1 MEVFG
6 SIYPVTMLNWL
17 IDFLHRM
24 DSNIRETSARAVAA
38 DFLMRLR
45 KKGGDENRLKVAR
58 QLYDYING
66 ELRDNSEQFMAEFFA
81 TFDAKVDQ
89 SAIHTLMTSLDNDER
104 KAGIILIA
112 CLVENAGDETKRVP
126 RFAKYLLKALVQGD
140 EAGMKLVARAI
151 AYLIQTSKTFA
162 AELVE
167 KSINQVC
174 EWLEESERHESR
186 RLAAVFLARQL
197 ALYTST
203 SFFLRASNFFSNIF
217 KVVRD
222 PKITVRI
229 AATKALHAALTVT
242 SQRETRQKSEWYWR
256 CYDEAMNSLKF
267 DGLNRDE
274 RQHPMLLILN
284 ELLRIGN
291 APAER
296 QRILALGRQPQQ
308 NVRTVIG
315 SNAIDWLTERT
326 YSVTVDSR
334 TANQLVAE
342 KFNDIYRACNLAC
355 TSRYVCCQTTLLEI
369 FPRLSSFGKTQTDAS
384 NETNVFNVDI
394 DLMFNHALNLTT
406 KHSPAF
412 FTLGLL
418 VLDRPTELLPKL
430 PRLFTVIQ
438 MQLQTATYKHKPV
451 DEYVFLCLTLII
463 RALKEKVESEI
474 KTLLPILLSTGLS
487 KGLTDVAY
495 EIMQSIPGLKTEAQD
510 GLLKELCQLLM
521 NRKLPSKLDPPTEP
535 PMPNGLVN
543 VANVALTNLALAT
556 LGRFEFQRHALQMFI
571 NYIAHGYLSSDC
583 AEIRLAAVDCC
594 AKMLTPFVR
603 VFESFECANKKQR
616 FDVLNLIQSVLRQL
630 VMVAVVDLSVE
641 VRLRVLQCF
650 KDGDP
655 LLLSH
660 LAQADMLDSIFMTLH
675 DEKLEMQEHA
685 VALLGKLGSLN
696 PAYVLPSLR
705 NVLLETLTQLTN
717 SGVPRLEE
725 HSARLIAQVAKQ
737 SPKFAKPYMSPILAA
752 LVPKLTSE
760 ISHVDVTVQVLNAIS
775 ELAVAGGADLVFSVE
790 TLFPS
795 LVQFLQDSSSLSRR
809 EAALRTMGQLCQNTA
824 YVVDPYKEHPELLD
838 VLLRLLRTE
847 MSASM
852 RRMTMRVL
860 GIIGA
865 LDPYTHK
872 VFTGK
877 VSSQKSNSLAL
888 SLPATSPSSDIQ
900 NDTIQWFHYEKCT
913 LGELYPAFSIASLM
927 QMLRDDALSHL
938 HRDITQ
944 ALLTIFG
951 SLGPS
956 CTLYV
961 NKVIPRLIE
970 ITQTAARQDL
980 KQFYLQQ
987 LANFIAIIGSSM
999 KPFMSKLFS
1008 LVRESWS
1015 EDVSMRLT
1023 VVNVMQQIGTAF
1035 GASFAPYIPE
1045 LCPYLLN
1052 IVHSDR
1058 TKDRAI
1064 TCAVFTCVQSIS
1076 MCLAPHIHLVLP
1088 PILFVLDDQTVK
1100 VEVRR
1105 IALDT
1110 VYQMAG
1116 TICIRDHAPRIM
1128 QVWLRVI
1135 SVHALQPKLLLL
1147 LVVIV
1152 RQMWRQ
1158 FLVFRKSVDCALA
1171 RHGLHCDEYLK
1182 LTVQLDEGSAAS
1194 LSYSPAV
1201 KTSSGQVKQFITSV
1215 RHEKGQRINFDV
1227 LKKTWVTTQLVSKED
1242 WDQWLV
1248 LLRIQFIRQSPSA
1261 ALRACAPLADVHISL
1276 AKDLFNAAFMSV
1288 WTDLDE
1294 MQQRDL
1300 ETNLKYALDFSNH
1313 TDITQTILNLAEFM
1327 DHSEKGPLPV
1337 GSERL
1342 CKCAEQTR
1350 AYAKALRYTELNIRE
1365 KFNRNPD
1372 PEHCRSL
1379 ITYANKLNLQEE
1391 AAGIVA
1397 FARQHNMEI
1406 GRQGRWYEK
1415 LNEWEKA
1422 LEIYNNETFITDEL
1436 YEHQMRCLE
1445 ALGQWDELNDLGKKA
1460 FTEVSA
1466 TTNAIRRQNMAITAA
1481 RGSWAVEDWET
1492 MDYYVKQI
1500 NENNQDGSF
1509 LRAVL
1514 AIRNEQYHDAMAYI
1528 EKVRDMCDTELT
1540 VMASESYERAYGAMI
1555 LVQQLT
1561 ELEEAIE
1568 YKIWPERRI
1577 RIAVVWSR
1585 RLQGCRP
1592 NIEQWQRLLL
1602 VKSLVLS
1609 RSEMRP
1615 LWIKFSSLCRQYGRL
1630 SMSRRVLADLLG
1642 LKRNEELHKVLNL
1655 PMDKP
1660 SLVLAV
1666 CKQYWAENLTELACN
1681 TLEALI
1687 NQFENDKRE
1696 IKKNSEMCRLVA
1708 KCCLKLGDWYDTLPQ
1723 SVKDAKTINMN
1734 SVSSVSILQQSPA
1747 NPSIMTSVPSLL
1759 LSENHAQIPHTSVFP
1774 PNSHVMSPLSS
1785 PSQPSLTQ
1793 TMKFY
1798 ANATAYD
1805 PTWYKAWHKLAS
1817 AYFNAAM
1824 YQTQNSF
1831 SPVPPP
1837 PPFIG
1842 AMPSAPSYGPFGSI
1856 IDRETSSEILI
1867 PQPHPPP
1874 PHSAAVI
1881 VNPPSPAPN
1890 QTMIFLAKQAVSSFI
1905 KAVTLAEGSR
1915 LEDTLRFLT
1924 LWFKHGDQIEV
1935 FETIKESL
1943 KLLPVEMWLEV
1954 IPQLMARLDSK
1965 QNVAQLIKQVVIDL
1979 SKVHPQS
1986 LVYALTVAAKSANLR
2001 RSAVATEILTIMSDS
2016 QPTLVEQAKLVSDE
2030 LIRCAILWHEQ
2041 WHEALDDASRLYF
2054 QDKNVKAMFELLD
2067 PLHEMIERGAT
2078 TLKEQSFKQTY
2089 ENELKE
2095 AWNACRCYLRSQNAK
2110 ELNQA
2115 WDLYYIVFRKISS
2128 QLRQLTSLDLNYVSP
2143 RLVKARDL
2151 ELAVPGTYDPNAP
2164 LVTISSIN
2172 NTLQV
2177 INSKQRPRKVVMKG
2191 SDGKDYIFLLKGHE
2205 DPRQD
2210 ERVMQLFGL
2219 VNTLLLHQGD
2229 TSRRNL
2235 TIQRYSIIA
2244 LDQNSGLIG
2253 WVPNC
2258 DTLHSLIRD
2267 YREKKGI
2274 LLSMEHKIMQNFA
2287 NDLDQMTLLQKVQV
2301 FEHALEMTSGN
2312 DLQQILWLKSPNSEI
2327 WFDRRTNY
2335 TRSMACMSMVG
2346 YILGLGDRHPSNL
2359 MLDRISGK
2367 IVHIDFGDCFEVAM
2381 TREKFPEKI
2390 PFRLTRMLIQA
2401 MEATGIEGNYRI
2413 TCERVLR
2420 VLRSNKESLLAVLE
2434 AFVYDPLINWRLM
2447 EAGGKRPPPETLH
2460 KDGQTDSKAESS
2472 LRRIKQKLAGRDF
2485 NPNVEF
2491 SVPEQDWM
2499 DYSSCY

>member
-1 MEVFG
+1 
-6 SIYPVTMLNWL
+6 
-17 IDFLHRM
+17 M
-24 DSNIRETSARAVAA
+24 DSCIRETSARAIAA

-66 ELRDNSEQFMAEFFA
+66 ELRDSSDQFAAEFFA

-217 KVVRD
+217 KVIRD
-222 PKITVRI
+222 PKATVRI

-242 SQRETRQKSEWYWR
+242 SQREAHQKSEWYWR
-256 CYDEAMNSLKF
+256 CYDEAINSLKF

-296 QRILALGRQPQQ
+296 QRILALGCQPQQ

-334 TANQLVAE
+334 TANQLIAE
-342 KFNDIYRACNLAC
+342 KFSDIYRVCNLAC

-369 FPRLSSFGKTQTDAS
+369 FPRLSSFGKTQMVTS
-384 NETNVFNVDI
+384 NNIFNVDI
-394 DLMFNHALNLTT
+394 ASMFNHALNLTT

-418 VLDRPTELLPKL
+418 VLDRPIELLLKL
-430 PRLFTVIQ
+430 PRLFAVIQ
-438 MQLQTATYKHKPV
+438 IQLQTATYKHKAV
-451 DEYVFLCLTLII
+451 DEYVFLCLTLVI
-463 RALKEKVESEI
+463 RALKEKIESEI

-535 PMPNGLVN
+535 PIPVGPVN
-543 VANVALTNLALAT
+543 VTNVALTNLALAT

-583 AEIRLAAVDCC
+583 VEVRLAAVDCC

-630 VMVAVVDLSVE
+630 VMVAVIDPSVE

-685 VALLGKLGSLN
+685 VALLGKLGSMN

-705 NVLLETLTQLTN
+705 NVLLETLIQLTN

-725 HSARLIAQVAKQ
+725 HSARVIAQVAKQ
-737 SPKFAKPYMSPILAA
+737 SPKFARPYMNPILTA
-752 LVPKLTSE
+752 LVPKLSSE

-847 MSASM
+847 MSVSM

-888 SLPATSPSSDIQ
+888 SLPATSPSLDMR

-913 LGELYPAFSIASLM
+913 LAELYPAFSIASLM
-927 QMLRDDALSHL
+927 QMLRDDSLSHL

-956 CTLYV
+956 CTVYV
-961 NKVIPRLIE
+961 SKVIPRLIE
-970 ITQTAARQDL
+970 VIQTATRPDL

-987 LANFIAIIGSSM
+987 LANFIAIVGSSM

-1008 LVRESWS
+1008 LIRESWS

-1023 VVNVMQQIGTAF
+1023 IVNVMQQIGSAF

-1045 LCPYLLN
+1045 LCPYLLS

-1088 PILFVLDDQTVK
+1088 PILFVLDDRSVK

-1110 VYQMAG
+1110 VYQMAE

-1135 SVHALQPKLLLL
+1135 SVHALQQKLLLL

-1158 FLVFRKSVDCALA
+1158 FLVFRKSVDYALA
-1171 RHGLHCDEYLK
+1171 RHNLHCDEYLK

-1194 LSYSPAV
+1194 PSHFPSV
-1201 KTSSGQVKQFITSV
+1201 RVSSSQVKQFSTSA

-1227 LKKTWVTTQLVSKED
+1227 LKRTWTTAQLVSKED

-1300 ETNLKYALDFSNH
+1300 ETNLKYALDSSNH
-1313 TDITQTILNLAEFM
+1313 TDIIQTILNLAEFM
-1327 DHSEKGPLPV
+1327 EHSEKGPLPV

-1365 KFNRNPD
+1365 KFNRDPD

-1445 ALGQWDELNDLGKKA
+1445 ALGQWAELNDLGKKA
-1460 FTEVSA
+1460 FAEVAAAASA
-1466 TTNAIRRQNMAITAA
+1466 TRRQNMAITAA
-1481 RGSWAVEDWET
+1481 RGSWAIEDWET

-1514 AIRNEQYHDAMAYI
+1514 AIRNEQYHDALVYI

-1540 VMASESYERAYGAMI
+1540 AMASESYERAYGAMI

-1568 YKIWPERRI
+1568 YKMWPDRRI

-1609 RSEMRP
+1609 RNEMRP
-1615 LWIKFSSLCRQYGRL
+1615 LWIKFSSLCRQYGKL
-1630 SMSRRVLADLLG
+1630 SMSRRILADLLG
-1642 LKRNEELHKVLNL
+1642 LKRNEELHEISDL

-1666 CKQYWAENLTELACN
+1666 CKQYWAENLNELACN
-1681 TLEALI
+1681 TLEKLI
-1687 NQFENDKRE
+1687 NQFEVDKRE
-1696 IKKNSEMCRLVA
+1696 VKKNSEMCRLMA
-1708 KCCLKLGDWYDTLPQ
+1708 KCCLKLGDWYDILPQ
-1723 SVKDAKTINMN
+1723 PTKDIQTMNINVQQ
-1734 SVSSVSILQQSPA
+1734 SLQPISISQQSPT
-1747 NPSIMTSVPSLL
+1747 NSSIMINVPPLL
-1759 LSENHAQIPHTSVFP
+1759 LPSSYVQISP
-1774 PNSHVMSPLSS
+1774 PPVIPPSSHVMQSLQSSLSQA
-1785 PSQPSLTQ
+1785 PLTQ

-1798 ANATAYD
+1798 ANATVYD

-1831 SPVPPP
+1831 SPAPPP

-1842 AMPSAPSYGPFGSI
+1842 AMPSSPSYSPFGSI
-1856 IDRETSSEILI
+1856 IDRDILSDILI
-1867 PQPHPPP
+1867 PELYPQPPP
-1874 PHSAAVI
+1874 SDAVI

-1890 QTMIFLAKQAVSSFI
+1890 KAMIFFAKQAVSSFI
-1905 KAVTLAEGSR
+1905 NAVTLAEGSR

-1924 LWFKHGDQIEV
+1924 LWFKHGDQVEV

-1965 QNVAQLIKQVVIDL
+1965 QNVAQLIKEVVIDL

-2016 QPTLVEQAKLVSDE
+2016 QSTLVEQARLVSDE

-2054 QDKNVKAMFELLD
+2054 QDKNVKAMFDLLK
-2067 PLHEMIERGAT
+2067 PLHDLIDRGAT

-2151 ELAVPGTYDPNAP
+2151 ELAVPGTYDPSAP

-2244 LDQNSGLIG
+2244 LNQNSGLIG

-2274 LLSMEHKIMQNFA
+2274 LLSMEHKIMQSFA
-2287 NDLDQMTLLQKVQV
+2287 HDLDQMTLLQKVQV
-2301 FEHALEMTSGN
+2301 FHHALEMTSGN

-2447 EAGGKRPPPETLH
+2447 EAGGRRPPPETLQ

-2472 LRRIKQKLAGRDF
+2472 LKRIKQKLAGRDF

-2491 SVPEQDWM
+2491 SIPEQV
-2499 DYSSCY
+2499 SLLIEQAVLAENLCQCYIGWCPFW

>member
-1 MEVFG
+1 
-6 SIYPVTMLNWL
+6 
-17 IDFLHRM
+17 M
-24 DSNIRETSARAVAA
+24 DSNIRDTSARIVAS
-38 DFLMRLR
+38 DFLIRLR
-45 KKGGDENRLKVAR
+45 RKGSDENRLKVAR

-66 ELRDNSEQFMAEFFA
+66 ELRDNSDQFIAEFFA

-89 SAIHTLMTSLDNDER
+89 SALHMLMTSMDNDER
-104 KAGIILIA
+104 KAGIILIV

-126 RFAKYLLKALVQGD
+126 RFAKYLLKALMQGD
-140 EAGMKLVARAI
+140 EAGMKLAARAI

-174 EWLEESERHESR
+174 EWLEESERYESR

-217 KVVRD
+217 KVIKDSKVT
-222 PKITVRI
+222 IRI

-242 SQRETRQKSEWYWR
+242 SQREARQKSEWYWH
-256 CYDEAMNSLKF
+256 CYDEAMNCLKF
-267 DGLNRDE
+267 DGLSRDE

-315 SNAIDWLTERT
+315 SNAIDWLTEHT

-342 KFNDIYRACNLAC
+342 KFNDIYRVCNLAS

-369 FPRLSSFGKTQTDAS
+369 FPRLSSFGKTQTVAS
-384 NETNVFNVDI
+384 NEAVIFNVDI
-394 DLMFNHALNLTT
+394 VSMFNHALNLTA
-406 KHSPAF
+406 KYSPAF
-412 FTLGLL
+412 FTIGLL

-430 PRLFTVIQ
+430 SRLFAVIQ
-438 MQLQTATYKHKPV
+438 LQLQTATSKHRSV

-463 RALKEKVESEI
+463 RALKEKIESDI
-474 KTLLPILLSTGLS
+474 KTLFPILLSTGLS

-495 EIMQSIPGLKTEAQD
+495 EIIQSIPGLKTEAQD

-535 PMPNGLVN
+535 PMPAGPVN
-543 VANVALTNLALAT
+543 VTNVALTNLALAT

-583 AEIRLAAVDCC
+583 TEVRLAAVDCC

-630 VMVAVVDLSVE
+630 VMVAVVDPSVE

-675 DEKLEMQEHA
+675 DERLEMQEHA

-725 HSARLIAQVAKQ
+725 HSSRVISQVAKQ
-737 SPKFAKPYMSPILAA
+737 SPKFIKPYMNPILAA
-752 LVPKLTSE
+752 LVPKLSCE
-760 ISHVDVTVQVLNAIS
+760 ISRVDVTVQVLNAIS

-847 MSASM
+847 MSVSM

-888 SLPATSPSSDIQ
+888 SLPATSLSSDMR

-913 LGELYPAFSIASLM
+913 LAELYPAFSIASLA
-927 QMLRDDALSHL
+927 QMLEDDTLSHL

-944 ALLTIFG
+944 ALLTIFS

-961 NKVIPRLIE
+961 SKVIPRLIE
-970 ITQTAARQDL
+970 VTQTAVRPEL

-987 LANFIAIIGSSM
+987 LANFIALAGGSM

-1008 LVRESWS
+1008 LVREAWS
-1015 EDVSMRLT
+1015 EDASMRLT
-1023 VVNVMQQIGTAF
+1023 VVNVMHQIGAAF

-1045 LCPYLLN
+1045 LCPYLLS
-1052 IVHSDR
+1052 IVQSDR

-1064 TCAVFTCVQSIS
+1064 TCAVFMCVQSIA

-1088 PILFVLDDQTVK
+1088 PILLVLDDRTVK

-1110 VYQMAG
+1110 VHQMAE

-1135 SVHALQPKLLLL
+1135 SVHALQQKLLRL

-1152 RQMWRQ
+1152 RQMWKQ

-1171 RHGLHCDEYLK
+1171 RHGLQCDEYLK
-1182 LTVQLDEGSAAS
+1182 LTIQLDEGSAAFPS
-1194 LSYSPAV
+1194 HPLTVKISPN
-1201 KTSSGQVKQFITSV
+1201 QVKQFVTSA

-1227 LKKTWVTTQLVSKED
+1227 LKRTWTTTQLVSKED
-1242 WDQWLV
+1242 WGQWLV

-1261 ALRACAPLADVHISL
+1261 ALRACAPLADVHVSL

-1294 MQQRDL
+1294 MQQKDL
-1300 ETNLKYALDFSNH
+1300 ETNLKFALDSNH
-1313 TDITQTILNLAEFM
+1313 TDIIQTILNLAEFM

-1365 KFNRNPD
+1365 KFNKDPD
-1372 PEHCRSL
+1372 PEHCRFL
-1379 ITYANKLNLQEE
+1379 ITYANKLNAQEE

-1422 LEIYNNETFITDEL
+1422 LEIYNSETCITDEL

-1460 FTEVSA
+1460 FAEVSA
-1466 TTNAIRRQNMAITAA
+1466 ATNAIRRQNMAISAA
-1481 RGSWAVEDWET
+1481 RGSWAVGDWET
-1492 MDYYVKQI
+1492 MDYYVKQV

-1514 AIRNEQYHDAMAYI
+1514 AIRSEQYDDAMAYI
-1528 EKVRDMCDTELT
+1528 EKVRDMCDAELT
-1540 VMASESYERAYGAMI
+1540 AMASESYERAYGAMT

-1568 YKIWPERRI
+1568 YKIWPDRRI

-1592 NIEQWQRLLL
+1592 NIEQWQKLLL

-1615 LWIKFSSLCRQYGRL
+1615 LWIKFSSLCRQYGKL
-1630 SMSRRVLADLLG
+1630 SMSRRILADLLG
-1642 LKRNEELHKVLNL
+1642 LKRTEELHKYIRNAGQPVRDGKGLL
-1655 PMDKP
+1655 F
-1660 SLVLAV
+1660 S
-1666 CKQYWAENLTELACN
+1666 ELM
-1681 TLEALI
+1681 L
-1687 NQFENDKRE
+1687 
-1696 IKKNSEMCRLVA
+1696 MGLVA
-1708 KCCLKLGDWYDTLPQ
+1708 KCCLKLGDWYDTLPPPAKDVQQ
-1723 SVKDAKTINMN
+1723 SVSPVSIPQQSSVNPPIMI
-1734 SVSSVSILQQSPA
+1734 SVSP
-1747 NPSIMTSVPSLL
+1747 LL
-1759 LSENHAQIPHTSVFP
+1759 LTSNHVQIPP
-1774 PNSHVMSPLSS
+1774 PAILAPSPHVLPPL
-1785 PSQPSLTQ
+1785 QPSPPQPTLTQ

-1798 ANATAYD
+1798 TDATTYD

-1831 SPVPPP
+1831 SPAPPP

-1842 AMPSAPSYGPFGSI
+1842 AMPSTPSYGPFGSI
-1856 IDRETSSEILI
+1856 MSQDTSSDILI
-1867 PQPHPPP
+1867 AQLHPPP
-1874 PHSAAVI
+1874 PPPAPVI

-1890 QTMIFLAKQAVSSFI
+1890 QAMIFLAKQAVSSFI
-1905 KAVTLAEGSR
+1905 KAITLAEGSR

-1924 LWFKHGDQIEV
+1924 LWFKHGDQVEV
-1935 FETIKESL
+1935 FETIRESL

-1986 LVYALTVAAKSANLR
+1986 LVYALTVAAKSANSR
-2001 RSAVATEILTIMSDS
+2001 RSAVATEILAIMSDS

-2143 RLVKARDL
+2143 RLMLTEKPKAVCYEKYMLEQRLVKARDL

-2177 INSKQRPRKVVMKG
+2177 INSKQRPRKVIMKG

-2244 LDQNSGLIG
+2244 LSQNSGLIG

-2267 YREKKGI
+2267 YRERKGI

-2301 FEHALEMTSGN
+2301 FQHALEMTSGN

-2359 MLDRISGK
+2359 MLDRVSGK

-2447 EAGGKRPPPETLH
+2447 EAGGRRPPPETLQ

-2472 LRRIKQKLAGRDF
+2472 LRRIKQKLAGNKFVIPVVEGRDF

-2491 SVPEQDWM
+2491 SVPEQVGRLIDQAILAENLCQ
-2499 DYSSCY
+2499 CYIGWCPFW

>member
-1 MEVFG
+1 
-6 SIYPVTMLNWL
+6 
-17 IDFLHRM
+17 M
-24 DSNIRETSARAVAA
+24 DSCIRETSARAIAA

-66 ELRDNSEQFMAEFFA
+66 ELRDSSDQFAAEFFA

-217 KVVRD
+217 KVIRD
-222 PKITVRI
+222 PKATVRI

-242 SQRETRQKSEWYWR
+242 SQREAHQKSEWYWLFLSIYAVVETFEDKKVPYSITSGFCWMMLNTIQFFEELTCPVQHDGR
-256 CYDEAMNSLKF
+256 CYDEAINSLKF

-296 QRILALGRQPQQ
+296 QRILALGCQPQQ

-334 TANQLVAE
+334 TANQLIAE
-342 KFNDIYRACNLAC
+342 KFSDIYRVCNLAC

-369 FPRLSSFGKTQTDAS
+369 FPRLSSFGKTQMVTS
-384 NETNVFNVDI
+384 NNIFNVDI
-394 DLMFNHALNLTT
+394 ASMFNHALNLTT

-418 VLDRPTELLPKL
+418 VLDRPIELLLKL
-430 PRLFTVIQ
+430 PRLFAVIQ
-438 MQLQTATYKHKPV
+438 IQLQTATYKHKAV
-451 DEYVFLCLTLII
+451 DEYVFLCLTLVI
-463 RALKEKVESEI
+463 RALKEKIESEI

-535 PMPNGLVN
+535 PIPVGPVN
-543 VANVALTNLALAT
+543 VTNVALTNLALAT

-583 AEIRLAAVDCC
+583 VEVRLAAVDCC

-630 VMVAVVDLSVE
+630 VMVAVIDPSVE

-685 VALLGKLGSLN
+685 VALLGKLGSMN

-705 NVLLETLTQLTN
+705 NVLLETLIQLTN

-725 HSARLIAQVAKQ
+725 HSARVIAQVAKQ
-737 SPKFAKPYMSPILAA
+737 SPKFARPYMNPILTA
-752 LVPKLTSE
+752 LVPKLSSE

-847 MSASM
+847 MSVSM

-888 SLPATSPSSDIQ
+888 SLPATSPSLDMR

-913 LGELYPAFSIASLM
+913 LAELYPAFSIASLM
-927 QMLRDDALSHL
+927 QMLRDDSLSHL

-956 CTLYV
+956 CTVYV
-961 NKVIPRLIE
+961 SKVIPRLIE
-970 ITQTAARQDL
+970 VIQTATRPDL

-987 LANFIAIIGSSM
+987 LANFIAIVGSSM

-1008 LVRESWS
+1008 LIRESWS

-1023 VVNVMQQIGTAF
+1023 IVNVMQQIGSAF

-1045 LCPYLLN
+1045 LCPYLLS

-1088 PILFVLDDQTVK
+1088 PILFVLDDRSVK

-1110 VYQMAG
+1110 VYQMAE

-1135 SVHALQPKLLLL
+1135 SVHALQQKLLLL

-1152 RQMWRQ
+1152 RQLCILFFSKLPILLLRRPLQMWRQ
-1158 FLVFRKSVDCALA
+1158 FLVFRKSVDYALA
-1171 RHGLHCDEYLK
+1171 RHNLHCDEYLK

-1194 LSYSPAV
+1194 PSHFPSV
-1201 KTSSGQVKQFITSV
+1201 RVSSSQVKQFSTSA

-1227 LKKTWVTTQLVSKED
+1227 LKRTWTTAQLVSKE
-1242 WDQWLV
+1242 V
-1248 LLRIQFIRQSPSA
+1248 HFFIQGDGAFP
-1261 ALRACAPLADVHISL
+1261 VFFISL
-1276 AKDLFNAAFMSV
+1276 A
-1288 WTDLDE
+1288 
-1294 MQQRDL
+1294 
-1300 ETNLKYALDFSNH
+1300 
-1313 TDITQTILNLAEFM
+1313 
-1327 DHSEKGPLPV
+1327 
-1337 GSERL
+1337 
-1342 CKCAEQTR
+1342 
-1350 AYAKALRYTELNIRE
+1350 
-1365 KFNRNPD
+1365 
-1372 PEHCRSL
+1372 
-1379 ITYANKLNLQEE
+1379 
-1391 AAGIVA
+1391 
-1397 FARQHNMEI
+1397 
-1406 GRQGRWYEK
+1406 
-1415 LNEWEKA
+1415 
-1422 LEIYNNETFITDEL
+1422 
-1436 YEHQMRCLE
+1436 
-1445 ALGQWDELNDLGKKA
+1445 
-1460 FTEVSA
+1460 
-1466 TTNAIRRQNMAITAA
+1466 
-1481 RGSWAVEDWET
+1481 
-1492 MDYYVKQI
+1492 
-1500 NENNQDGSF
+1500 
-1509 LRAVL
+1509 VL
-1514 AIRNEQYHDAMAYI
+1514 
-1528 EKVRDMCDTELT
+1528 
-1540 VMASESYERAYGAMI
+1540 
-1555 LVQQLT
+1555 
-1561 ELEEAIE
+1561 
-1568 YKIWPERRI
+1568 
-1577 RIAVVWSR
+1577 
-1585 RLQGCRP
+1585 
-1592 NIEQWQRLLL
+1592 
-1602 VKSLVLS
+1602 
-1609 RSEMRP
+1609 
-1615 LWIKFSSLCRQYGRL
+1615 
-1630 SMSRRVLADLLG
+1630 
-1642 LKRNEELHKVLNL
+1642 
-1655 PMDKP
+1655 
-1660 SLVLAV
+1660 
-1666 CKQYWAENLTELACN
+1666 
-1681 TLEALI
+1681 
-1687 NQFENDKRE
+1687 
-1696 IKKNSEMCRLVA
+1696 
-1708 KCCLKLGDWYDTLPQ
+1708 
-1723 SVKDAKTINMN
+1723 
-1734 SVSSVSILQQSPA
+1734 
-1747 NPSIMTSVPSLL
+1747 
-1759 LSENHAQIPHTSVFP
+1759 
-1774 PNSHVMSPLSS
+1774 
-1785 PSQPSLTQ
+1785 
-1793 TMKFY
+1793 
-1798 ANATAYD
+1798 
-1805 PTWYKAWHKLAS
+1805 
-1817 AYFNAAM
+1817 
-1824 YQTQNSF
+1824 
-1831 SPVPPP
+1831 
-1837 PPFIG
+1837 
-1842 AMPSAPSYGPFGSI
+1842 
-1856 IDRETSSEILI
+1856 
-1867 PQPHPPP
+1867 
-1874 PHSAAVI
+1874 
-1881 VNPPSPAPN
+1881 
-1890 QTMIFLAKQAVSSFI
+1890 
-1905 KAVTLAEGSR
+1905 
-1915 LEDTLRFLT
+1915 
-1924 LWFKHGDQIEV
+1924 
-1935 FETIKESL
+1935 
-1943 KLLPVEMWLEV
+1943 
-1954 IPQLMARLDSK
+1954 
-1965 QNVAQLIKQVVIDL
+1965 
-1979 SKVHPQS
+1979 
-1986 LVYALTVAAKSANLR
+1986 
-2001 RSAVATEILTIMSDS
+2001 
-2016 QPTLVEQAKLVSDE
+2016 
-2030 LIRCAILWHEQ
+2030 
-2041 WHEALDDASRLYF
+2041 
-2054 QDKNVKAMFELLD
+2054 
-2067 PLHEMIERGAT
+2067 
-2078 TLKEQSFKQTY
+2078 
-2089 ENELKE
+2089 
-2095 AWNACRCYLRSQNAK
+2095 
-2110 ELNQA
+2110 
-2115 WDLYYIVFRKISS
+2115 
-2128 QLRQLTSLDLNYVSP
+2128 
-2143 RLVKARDL
+2143 
-2151 ELAVPGTYDPNAP
+2151 
-2164 LVTISSIN
+2164 
-2172 NTLQV
+2172 
-2177 INSKQRPRKVVMKG
+2177 
-2191 SDGKDYIFLLKGHE
+2191 
-2205 DPRQD
+2205 
-2210 ERVMQLFGL
+2210 
-2219 VNTLLLHQGD
+2219 
-2229 TSRRNL
+2229 
-2235 TIQRYSIIA
+2235 
-2244 LDQNSGLIG
+2244 
-2253 WVPNC
+2253 
-2258 DTLHSLIRD
+2258 
-2267 YREKKGI
+2267 
-2274 LLSMEHKIMQNFA
+2274 
-2287 NDLDQMTLLQKVQV
+2287 
-2301 FEHALEMTSGN
+2301 
-2312 DLQQILWLKSPNSEI
+2312 
-2327 WFDRRTNY
+2327 
-2335 TRSMACMSMVG
+2335 
-2346 YILGLGDRHPSNL
+2346 
-2359 MLDRISGK
+2359 
-2367 IVHIDFGDCFEVAM
+2367 
-2381 TREKFPEKI
+2381 
-2390 PFRLTRMLIQA
+2390 
-2401 MEATGIEGNYRI
+2401 
-2413 TCERVLR
+2413 
-2420 VLRSNKESLLAVLE
+2420 
-2434 AFVYDPLINWRLM
+2434 
-2447 EAGGKRPPPETLH
+2447 
-2460 KDGQTDSKAESS
+2460 
-2472 LRRIKQKLAGRDF
+2472 
-2485 NPNVEF
+2485 
-2491 SVPEQDWM
+2491 
-2499 DYSSCY
+2499 

>member
-1 MEVFG
+1 
-6 SIYPVTMLNWL
+6 
-17 IDFLHRM
+17 M
-24 DSNIRETSARAVAA
+24 DSIIQDTSARAIAT
-38 DFLMRLR
+38 DFLTRLR
-45 KKGGDENRLKVAR
+45 KKGGDETRFKVAR
-58 QLYDYING
+58 QLYNYING
-66 ELRDNSEQFMAEFFA
+66 ELRDNSDQFIAEFFA
-81 TFDAKVDQ
+81 VFDTKVDQ

-104 KAGIILIA
+104 KAGVILIV

-126 RFAKYLLKALVQGD
+126 RFVKYLLKALVQGD

-197 ALYTST
+197 ALYTSA

-217 KVVRD
+217 KVIRD
-222 PKITVRI
+222 PKVTVRI

-242 SQRETRQKSEWYWR
+242 SQREARQKSEWYWR

-296 QRILALGRQPQQ
+296 QRILALGCQPQQ

-342 KFNDIYRACNLAC
+342 KFSDIYRVCNLAC

-369 FPRLSSFGKTQTDAS
+369 FPRLSSFGKTQTLAL
-384 NETNVFNVDI
+384 NEANIFNVDI
-394 DLMFNHALNLTT
+394 ASMFNHALNLTA
-406 KHSPAF
+406 KYSPAF

-418 VLDRPTELLPKL
+418 ILDRSTELLSKL
-430 PRLFTVIQ
+430 PRLFAVIQ
-438 MQLQTATYKHKPV
+438 TQLQSATYKHKQV
-451 DEYVFLCLTLII
+451 DEHVFLCLTLII
-463 RALKEKVESEI
+463 RALKEKVEVEI
-474 KTLLPILLSTGLS
+474 KSLLPILLSTGLS

-495 EIMQSIPGLKTEAQD
+495 EIMQSISGLKTEAQD

-535 PMPNGLVN
+535 PMPSGPVN
-543 VANVALTNLALAT
+543 VTNVALTNLALAT

-583 AEIRLAAVDCC
+583 AEVRLAAVDCC

-630 VMVAVVDLSVE
+630 VMVAVVDPSVE

-705 NVLLETLTQLTN
+705 NVLLETLTQLSN

-725 HSARLIAQVAKQ
+725 HSARVIAQVAKQ
-737 SPKFAKPYMSPILAA
+737 SPKFAKPYMNPILTA
-752 LVPKLTSE
+752 LVPKLSSE

-775 ELAVAGGADLVFSVE
+775 ELAAAGGADLVYSVE

-809 EAALRTMGQLCQNTA
+809 EAALRTMRQLCQNTA

-838 VLLRLLRTE
+838 VLLKLLRTE
-847 MSASM
+847 MSVSM

-888 SLPATSPSSDIQ
+888 SLPATSSSSDVR

-913 LGELYPAFSIASLM
+913 LAELYPAFSIASLM
-927 QMLRDDALSHL
+927 QMLKDDALSHL

-970 ITQTAARQDL
+970 VIQTATRPDL

-987 LANFIAIIGSSM
+987 LANFIAIVGSSM
-999 KPFMSKLFS
+999 KPFMSKLFG
-1008 LVRESWS
+1008 LVREAWS
-1015 EDVSMRLT
+1015 EDLSMRLT

-1052 IVHSDR
+1052 IVQSDR
-1058 TKDRAI
+1058 TKDRAV

-1088 PILFVLDDQTVK
+1088 PILFVLDDRTVK
-1100 VEVRR
+1100 VDVRR

-1110 VYQMAG
+1110 VYQIAE

-1135 SVHALQPKLLLL
+1135 SVHALQQNLLLL
-1147 LVVIV
+1147 LVIIV
-1152 RQMWRQ
+1152 QQMWRQ
-1158 FLVFRKSVDCALA
+1158 FLVFRKSVDCALV
-1171 RHGLHCDEYLK
+1171 RYGLHCDEYLK
-1182 LTVQLDEGSAAS
+1182 LTVLLDEGSAAS
-1194 LSYSPAV
+1194 PSHSPAV
-1201 KTSSGQVKQFITSV
+1201 KVSPSQGKQLITSA

-1227 LKKTWVTTQLVSKED
+1227 LKRTWTTAQLVSKED

-1261 ALRACAPLADVHISL
+1261 ALRACAPLADVHVSL

-1288 WTDLDE
+1288 WIDLDE

-1342 CKCAEQTR
+1342 CKCAEYTR

-1365 KFNRNPD
+1365 KFNKDPD

-1460 FTEVSA
+1460 FAEVGA
-1466 TTNAIRRQNMAITAA
+1466 TTSETRRQNMAITAA
-1481 RGSWAVEDWET
+1481 REDWTT

-1500 NENNQDGSF
+1500 NENSQDGSF

-1514 AIRNEQYHDAMAYI
+1514 AIRNDQYHDAMAYI

-1540 VMASESYERAYGAMI
+1540 AMASESYERAYGAMI

-1568 YKIWPERRI
+1568 YKMWPDRRI

-1592 NIEQWQRLLL
+1592 NIEQWQKLLL

-1609 RSEMRP
+1609 RNEMRP
-1615 LWIKFSSLCRQYGRL
+1615 LWIKFSSLCRQYGKL

-1642 LKRNEELHKVLNL
+1642 LKRNEKLHEITNL

-1660 SLVLAV
+1660 LLVLAV

-1681 TLEALI
+1681 TLEQLT
-1687 NQFENDKRE
+1687 NKFEAQKIE
-1696 IKKNSEMCRLVA
+1696 IKRNSEMCRLVA

-1723 SVKDAKTINMN
+1723 STKDIQTMN
-1734 SVSSVSILQQSPA
+1734 ASIQQSLSLASIPQQPA
-1747 NPSIMTSVPSLL
+1747 ASPSVMINVPPLIL
-1759 LSENHAQIPHTSVFP
+1759 ADDRTQISPPPVFS
-1774 PNSHVMSPLSS
+1774 PNSHVVQSS
-1785 PSQPSLTQ
+1785 SSQPTLTQ
-1793 TMKFY
+1793 TMKY
-1798 ANATAYD
+1798 YENATIYD

-1817 AYFNAAM
+1817 AYFNAVM

-1831 SPVPPP
+1831 SPAPPP

-1842 AMPSAPSYGPFGSI
+1842 AMPSCPSYGPFGSI
-1856 IDRETSSEILI
+1856 VDRDTSSDILI
-1867 PQPHPPP
+1867 PELHPPP
-1874 PHSAAVI
+1874 SPSSSVI

-1905 KAVTLAEGSR
+1905 KAITLAEGSR

-1924 LWFKHGDQIEV
+1924 LWFKHGDQAEV
-1935 FETIKESL
+1935 FETIQESL

-2001 RSAVATEILTIMSDS
+2001 RSTVATEILTIMSDS
-2016 QPTLVEQAKLVSDE
+2016 QPILVEQAKLVSDE

-2054 QDKNVKAMFELLD
+2054 QDKNVKAMFDLLD
-2067 PLHEMIERGAT
+2067 PLHNMIDRGAT
-2078 TLKEQSFKQTY
+2078 TLKEQSFKQ
-2089 ENELKE
+2089 
-2095 AWNACRCYLRSQNAK
+2095 
-2110 ELNQA
+2110 
-2115 WDLYYIVFRKISS
+2115 V
-2128 QLRQLTSLDLNYVSP
+2128 TSLFLN
-2143 RLVKARDL
+2143 
-2151 ELAVPGTYDPNAP
+2151 
-2164 LVTISSIN
+2164 
-2172 NTLQV
+2172 
-2177 INSKQRPRKVVMKG
+2177 
-2191 SDGKDYIFLLKGHE
+2191 
-2205 DPRQD
+2205 
-2210 ERVMQLFGL
+2210 
-2219 VNTLLLHQGD
+2219 
-2229 TSRRNL
+2229 
-2235 TIQRYSIIA
+2235 
-2244 LDQNSGLIG
+2244 
-2253 WVPNC
+2253 
-2258 DTLHSLIRD
+2258 
-2267 YREKKGI
+2267 KK
-2274 LLSMEHKIMQNFA
+2274 
-2287 NDLDQMTLLQKVQV
+2287 
-2301 FEHALEMTSGN
+2301 
-2312 DLQQILWLKSPNSEI
+2312 
-2327 WFDRRTNY
+2327 
-2335 TRSMACMSMVG
+2335 
-2346 YILGLGDRHPSNL
+2346 
-2359 MLDRISGK
+2359 
-2367 IVHIDFGDCFEVAM
+2367 
-2381 TREKFPEKI
+2381 
-2390 PFRLTRMLIQA
+2390 
-2401 MEATGIEGNYRI
+2401 
-2413 TCERVLR
+2413 
-2420 VLRSNKESLLAVLE
+2420 
-2434 AFVYDPLINWRLM
+2434 
-2447 EAGGKRPPPETLH
+2447 
-2460 KDGQTDSKAESS
+2460 
-2472 LRRIKQKLAGRDF
+2472 
-2485 NPNVEF
+2485 
-2491 SVPEQDWM
+2491 
-2499 DYSSCY
+2499 

>member
-1 MEVFG
+1 
-6 SIYPVTMLNWL
+6 
-17 IDFLHRM
+17 
-24 DSNIRETSARAVAA
+24 
-38 DFLMRLR
+38 
-45 KKGGDENRLKVAR
+45 
-58 QLYDYING
+58 
-66 ELRDNSEQFMAEFFA
+66 
-81 TFDAKVDQ
+81 
-89 SAIHTLMTSLDNDER
+89 
-104 KAGIILIA
+104 
-112 CLVENAGDETKRVP
+112 
-126 RFAKYLLKALVQGD
+126 
-140 EAGMKLVARAI
+140 
-151 AYLIQTSKTFA
+151 
-162 AELVE
+162 
-167 KSINQVC
+167 
-174 EWLEESERHESR
+174 
-186 RLAAVFLARQL
+186 
-197 ALYTST
+197 
-203 SFFLRASNFFSNIF
+203 
-217 KVVRD
+217 
-222 PKITVRI
+222 
-229 AATKALHAALTVT
+229 
-242 SQRETRQKSEWYWR
+242 
-256 CYDEAMNSLKF
+256 
-267 DGLNRDE
+267 
-274 RQHPMLLILN
+274 
-284 ELLRIGN
+284 
-291 APAER
+291 
-296 QRILALGRQPQQ
+296 
-308 NVRTVIG
+308 
-315 SNAIDWLTERT
+315 
-326 YSVTVDSR
+326 
-334 TANQLVAE
+334 
-342 KFNDIYRACNLAC
+342 
-355 TSRYVCCQTTLLEI
+355 
-369 FPRLSSFGKTQTDAS
+369 
-384 NETNVFNVDI
+384 
-394 DLMFNHALNLTT
+394 
-406 KHSPAF
+406 
-412 FTLGLL
+412 
-418 VLDRPTELLPKL
+418 
-430 PRLFTVIQ
+430 
-438 MQLQTATYKHKPV
+438 
-451 DEYVFLCLTLII
+451 
-463 RALKEKVESEI
+463 
-474 KTLLPILLSTGLS
+474 
-487 KGLTDVAY
+487 
-495 EIMQSIPGLKTEAQD
+495 
-510 GLLKELCQLLM
+510 
-521 NRKLPSKLDPPTEP
+521 
-535 PMPNGLVN
+535 
-543 VANVALTNLALAT
+543 
-556 LGRFEFQRHALQMFI
+556 
-571 NYIAHGYLSSDC
+571 
-583 AEIRLAAVDCC
+583 
-594 AKMLTPFVR
+594 
-603 VFESFECANKKQR
+603 
-616 FDVLNLIQSVLRQL
+616 
-630 VMVAVVDLSVE
+630 
-641 VRLRVLQCF
+641 
-650 KDGDP
+650 
-655 LLLSH
+655 
-660 LAQADMLDSIFMTLH
+660 MLDSIFMTLH

-725 HSARLIAQVAKQ
+725 HSARVIAQVAKQ
-737 SPKFAKPYMSPILAA
+737 SPKFAKPYMNPILTA
-752 LVPKLTSE
+752 LVPKLSSE

-838 VLLRLLRTE
+838 VLLKLLRTE
-847 MSASM
+847 MSVSM

-888 SLPATSPSSDIQ
+888 SLPATSPSSDLR

-927 QMLRDDALSHL
+927 QMLKDDALSHL
-938 HRDITQ
+938 HRDIIQ

-951 SLGPS
+951 SLGSS
-956 CTLYV
+956 CALYV
-961 NKVIPRLIE
+961 SKVTQVIPRLIE
-970 ITQTAARQDL
+970 VIQTTTRPDL

-987 LANFIAIIGSSM
+987 LANFIAIVGCSM

-1008 LVRESWS
+1008 LIREAWS
-1015 EDVSMRLT
+1015 EDVCMRLT
-1023 VVNVMQQIGTAF
+1023 IVNVMQQIGAAF

-1045 LCPYLLN
+1045 LCPYLLS
-1052 IVHSDR
+1052 IVQSDR

-1088 PILFVLDDQTVK
+1088 PILFVLDDRAVK

-1110 VYQMAG
+1110 VHQMAE

-1135 SVHALQPKLLLL
+1135 SVHALQQKLLLL
-1147 LVVIV
+1147 LVLIV

-1158 FLVFRKSVDCALA
+1158 FLVFRKSVDYALA
-1171 RHGLHCDEYLK
+1171 RHDLHCDEYLK
-1182 LTVQLDEGSAAS
+1182 LTVQLDEGSAAPPS
-1194 LSYSPAV
+1194 HSPTV
-1201 KTSSGQVKQFITSV
+1201 KISSTQVKQLITSS

-1227 LKKTWVTTQLVSKED
+1227 LKRTWTTAQLVSKED

-1248 LLRIQFIRQSPSA
+1248 LLRIQFIRQSSSA

-1365 KFNRNPD
+1365 KFNKDPD

-1379 ITYANKLNLQEE
+1379 IAYANKLNLQEE

-1422 LEIYNNETFITDEL
+1422 LEIYNKETFITDEL

-1445 ALGQWDELNDLGKKA
+1445 ALGQWGELNDLGKKA
-1460 FTEVSA
+1460 FAEVGTTTSA
-1466 TTNAIRRQNMAITAA
+1466 TRRQNMAITAA
-1481 RGSWAVEDWET
+1481 RGSWAIEDWET
-1492 MDYYVKQI
+1492 MDYYVRQI

-1514 AIRNEQYHDAMAYI
+1514 AIRNEQYHVAMAYI

-1540 VMASESYERAYGAMI
+1540 AMASESYERAYGAMTLI
-1555 LVQQLT
+1555 QQLT

-1568 YKIWPERRI
+1568 YKMWPDRRI

-1609 RSEMRP
+1609 RNEMRP
-1615 LWIKFSSLCRQYGRL
+1615 LWIKFSSLCRQYGKL

-1642 LKRNEELHKVLNL
+1642 LKRSEELHEITNL

-1660 SLVLAV
+1660 SLVLAI

-1681 TLEALI
+1681 TLGKLI
-1687 NQFENDKRE
+1687 DQFETEKRE

-1723 SVKDAKTINMN
+1723 PTKDVQAVNTNVQRPL
-1734 SVSSVSILQQSPA
+1734 SPVSISQQSPT
-1747 NPSIMTSVPSLL
+1747 NPSIIINVPPLL
-1759 LSENHAQIPHTSVFP
+1759 LASSHVQIPSPPVFSP
-1774 PNSHVMSPLSS
+1774 GSHVLQPLQPSP
-1785 PSQPSLTQ
+1785 PQPSLTQ

-1798 ANATAYD
+1798 ENATDYD

-1831 SPVPPP
+1831 SPAPPP

-1842 AMPSAPSYGPFGSI
+1842 AMPSSPNYGPFGSV
-1856 IDRETSSEILI
+1856 IDRDTSSNILI
-1867 PQPHPPP
+1867 PELYPQPPP
-1874 PHSAAVI
+1874 SAAVI
-1881 VNPPSPAPN
+1881 ANPPSPAPN
-1890 QTMIFLAKQAVSSFI
+1890 QAMIFLAKQAWQSVTAQKLNRLLRGSGWISSTFGATYGSYARFDDEI
-1905 KAVTLAEGSR
+1905 KTIFDPSRSR

-1924 LWFKHGDQIEV
+1924 LWFKHGDQMEV

-1965 QNVAQLIKQVVIDL
+1965 QNVAQLIKEVVIDL

-2001 RSAVATEILTIMSDS
+2001 RSAVATEILTIMSES

-2067 PLHEMIERGAT
+2067 PLHDMIDRGAT

-2151 ELAVPGTYDPNAP
+2151 ELAVPGTYDPRAP
-2164 LVTISSIN
+2164 LVTISSIH

-2244 LDQNSGLIG
+2244 LNQNSGLIG

-2287 NDLDQMTLLQKVQV
+2287 HDLDQMTLLQKVQV
-2301 FEHALEMTSGN
+2301 FQHALELTSGN

-2359 MLDRISGK
+2359 MLDRVSGK

-2434 AFVYDPLINWRLM
+2434 AFVYDPLINWRFLL
-2447 EAGGKRPPPETLH
+2447 AGGRRPPPETLQ

-2472 LRRIKQKLAGRDF
+2472 LKRIKQKLAGRDF
-2485 NPNVEF
+2485 NPDVEF
-2491 SVPEQDWM
+2491 SVPEQVGRLIDQATLAENLCQ
-2499 DYSSCY
+2499 CYIGWCPFW

>member
-1 MEVFG
+1 
-6 SIYPVTMLNWL
+6 
-17 IDFLHRM
+17 M

-58 QLYDYING
+58 QLYEI
-66 ELRDNSEQFMAEFFA
+66 FA

-412 FTLGLL
+412 LL
-418 VLDRPTELLPKL
+418 L
-430 PRLFTVIQ
+430 
-438 MQLQTATYKHKPV
+438 TATYKHKPV

-603 VFESFECANKKQR
+603 VFESFE
-616 FDVLNLIQSVLRQL
+616 
-630 VMVAVVDLSVE
+630 SVE

-1035 GASFAPYIPE
+1035 GASFMPYIPE

-1152 RQMWRQ
+1152 RQTIIADVETV
-1158 FLVFRKSVDCALA
+1158 LVFRKSVDCALA

-1227 LKKTWVTTQLVSKED
+1227 LKKLGLPRNLCPKKFNNGSISFQD

-1445 ALGQWDELNDLGKKA
+1445 ALGQWDELNDLGKKH
-1460 FTEVSA
+1460 SLK
-1466 TTNAIRRQNMAITAA
+1466 RQNMAITAA

-1687 NQFENDKRE
+1687 NQFENDKNNQYRLTQNKRE
-1696 IKKNSEMCRLVA
+1696 KSKNSEMCRLVA

-1734 SVSSVSILQQSPA
+1734 NVSSVSILQQSPA

-2253 WVPNC
+2253 WV
-2258 DTLHSLIRD
+2258 
-2267 YREKKGI
+2267 
-2274 LLSMEHKIMQNFA
+2274 
-2287 NDLDQMTLLQKVQV
+2287 

-2472 LRRIKQKLAGRDF
+2472 LRRIKQKLAGNEFAVALAENDCCRDF

-2491 SVPEQDWM
+2491 SVPEQVGRLIDQAILAENLCQ
-2499 DYSSCY
+2499 CYIGWCPFW

>member
-1 MEVFG
+1 
-6 SIYPVTMLNWL
+6 
-17 IDFLHRM
+17 M
-24 DSNIRETSARAVAA
+24 DQTVRETSARAVAA
-38 DFLMRLR
+38 DFLSRLK
-45 KKGGDENRLKVAR
+45 KKGDDNRLKVAR
-58 QLYDYING
+58 QLYNYVNG
-66 ELRDNSEQFMAEFFA
+66 ELRDNSDQFIEEFFA

-89 SAIHTLMTSLDNDER
+89 SAIHTLITSMDGDER
-104 KAGIILIA
+104 KAGIFLIA
-112 CLVENAGDETKRVP
+112 CLVENAGDEAKRVP
-126 RFAKYLLKALVQGD
+126 RFAKYLLKALIQGD
-140 EAGMKLVARAI
+140 EAGMKLAARAI
-151 AYLIQTSKTFA
+151 VYLIQTSKTFA

-174 EWLEESERHESR
+174 EWLEESERFESR
-186 RLAAVFLARQL
+186 RLAAVLLAKQL

-217 KVVRD
+217 KVIRD
-222 PKITVRI
+222 PKVSIRI
-229 AATKALHAALTVT
+229 AATKALHAALAVT
-242 SQRETRQKSEWYWR
+242 SQREARQKSEWYWH
-256 CYDEAMNSLKF
+256 CYEEAISCLKF
-267 DGLNRDE
+267 DALSRDE
-274 RQHPMLLILN
+274 RQHSMLLILN

-291 APAER
+291 AAAER

-315 SNAIDWLTERT
+315 SNAVDWLTERT
-326 YSVTVDSR
+326 HSVTVDSR
-334 TANQLVAE
+334 TANQLIAE
-342 KFNDIYRACNLAC
+342 KFDDIYRVCNLAY
-355 TSRYVCCQTTLLEI
+355 TSRYVYCQATLLEI
-369 FPRLSSFGKTQTDAS
+369 LPRLSSFQKTQLAKAT
-384 NETNVFNVDI
+384 VFDI
-394 DLMFNHALNLTT
+394 DINAMFNHALMMTA
-406 KHSPAF
+406 KHTFAL

-418 VLDRPTELLPKL
+418 VLDRPKELLSRV
-430 PRLFTVIQ
+430 PRLFAVIQ
-438 MQLQTATYKHKPV
+438 MQLQTAANKHKLV
-451 DEYVFLCLTLII
+451 DEHIFLCLTLVIH
-463 RALKEKVESEI
+463 ALKENIETEVKA
-474 KTLLPILLSTGLS
+474 LLPILFSTGLS

-495 EIMQSIPGLKTEAQD
+495 EIIQSLPRLKTEILD

-535 PMPNGLVN
+535 LMPTGPVN
-543 VANVALTNLALAT
+543 VTNVVLTNLALAT

-571 NYIAHGYLSSDC
+571 NYIAHGYLSCDC
-583 AEIRLAAVDCC
+583 IEVRLAAVDCC
-594 AKMLTPFVR
+594 ARMLTPFVR
-603 VFESFECANKKQR
+603 VFESFGCADKNQR
-616 FDVLNLIQSVLRQL
+616 FNVLNLIQSVLRQL
-630 VMVAVVDLSVE
+630 VMVAVVDPSVE

-660 LAQADMLDSIFMTLH
+660 LAQTDMLDFIFMTLR

-696 PAYVLPSLR
+696 PAYVLPTLR
-705 NVLLETLTQLTN
+705 SVLLETLSQLTH
-717 SGVPRLEE
+717 SGVQRLEE

-737 SPKFAKPYMSPILAA
+737 SPKFMKPYTNPVLTA
-752 LVPKLTSE
+752 LVPKLSSE
-760 ISHVDVTVQVLNAIS
+760 VSHVDVTVQILNAIS
-775 ELAVAGGADLVFSVE
+775 ELAVTGGADLVLSIE

-809 EAALRTMGQLCQNTA
+809 EAALRTMGQLCQNAA
-824 YVVDPYKEHPELLD
+824 YVVEPYKNYPELLD
-838 VLLRLLRTE
+838 VLLKLLRTE
-847 MSASM
+847 MSVSM

-865 LDPYTHK
+865 LDPFMHK

-888 SLPATSPSSDIQ
+888 SLPATSPLSDMK
-900 NDTIQWFHYEKCT
+900 NDIIQWFHYERCT
-913 LGELYPAFSIASLM
+913 LSELYPAVSIAHLM
-927 QMLRDDALSHL
+927 QMLNDDALSHL
-938 HRDITQ
+938 HCDITQ
-944 ALLTIFG
+944 ALLTVFG
-951 SLGPS
+951 SIGPS
-956 CTLYV
+956 CNLYV
-961 NKVIPRLIE
+961 DKVIPRLIE
-970 ITQTAARQDL
+970 VIQVTNRPDL
-980 KQFYLQQ
+980 KQFYFQQ
-987 LANFIAIIGSSM
+987 LANFIAIIGGSM
-999 KPFMSKLFS
+999 KPFMPKLFA

-1015 EDVSMRLT
+1015 DDIGMRLT
-1023 VVNVMQQIGTAF
+1023 IVNVMQQIGTAL
-1035 GASFAPYIPE
+1035 GASFAPYIPDF
-1045 LCPYLLN
+1045 CPYLLK
-1052 IVHSDR
+1052 IVQSDR
-1058 TKDRAI
+1058 TMDRAI

-1076 MCLAPHIHLVLP
+1076 MCLAPHIYLVLP
-1088 PILFVLDDQTVK
+1088 PILSVLGDRTIN
-1100 VEVRR
+1100 VEVRK

-1110 VYQMAG
+1110 VYRMAE
-1116 TICIRDHAPRIM
+1116 TNCIREHAPRIM

-1135 SVHALQPKLLLL
+1135 SVPVMQQKLLLL
-1147 LVVIV
+1147 LVIIV
-1152 RQMWRQ
+1152 RQMSKQ
-1158 FLVFRKSVDCALA
+1158 FLVFRKSVDNALN
-1171 RHGLHCDEYLK
+1171 RHNLHCEDYMK
-1182 LTVQLDEGSAAS
+1182 LILQLDEGSAIFPLQYPAS
-1194 LSYSPAV
+1194 N
-1201 KTSSGQVKQFITSV
+1201 QIKQFLTCT
-1215 RHEKGQRINFDV
+1215 RHEKGQRINFD
-1227 LKKTWVTTQLVSKED
+1227 D
-1242 WDQWLV
+1242 WDQWLI
-1248 LLRIQFIRQSPSA
+1248 LLRIQFIRQSPSS
-1261 ALRACAPLADVHISL
+1261 ALRACAPLADVHMPL
-1276 AKDLFNAAFMSV
+1276 AKDLFNIAFMSV
-1288 WTDLDE
+1288 WTDFDE
-1294 MQQRDL
+1294 RQQMDL
-1300 ETNLKYALDFSNH
+1300 ETNLKYALDYSNH
-1313 TDITQTILNLAEFM
+1313 TDIIQTILNLAEFM

-1337 GSERL
+1337 GNERL

-1350 AYAKALRYTELNIRE
+1350 AYAKALRYIELDIRE
-1365 KFNRNPD
+1365 KFSKNPD
-1372 PEHCRSL
+1372 AEHCRSL
-1379 ITYANKLNLQEE
+1379 ITFANKLNVQEE
-1391 AAGIVA
+1391 AAGIVE
-1397 FARQHNMEI
+1397 FARKHNMEI

-1422 LEIYNNETFITDEL
+1422 LEIYNNETCITDEL

-1460 FTEVSA
+1460 FAEVGAS
-1466 TTNAIRRQNMAITAA
+1466 TNAIRKQNMAITAA
-1481 RGSWAVEDWET
+1481 RGCWAIGDWEA
-1492 MDYYVKQI
+1492 MKNYVSQI

-1509 LRAVL
+1509 LRAVM
-1514 AIRNEQYHDAMAYI
+1514 AIRNEQYRDAMAYI

-1540 VMASESYERAYGAMI
+1540 VMVSESYERAYGAMT

-1568 YKIWPERRI
+1568 YKMCPDRRT

-1609 RSEMRP
+1609 RSDMRP
-1615 LWIKFSSLCRQYGRL
+1615 MWIKFASLCRQYGKL
-1630 SMSRRVLADLLG
+1630 SMSRRILADLLG
-1642 LKRNEELHKVLNL
+1642 LKRSDQLHEILNL

-1666 CKQYWAENLTELACN
+1666 CKQYWAENLTHLACT
-1681 TLEALI
+1681 TLETLV
-1687 NQFENDKRE
+1687 NQFQTEKRE
-1696 IKKNSEMCRLVA
+1696 MIKNMGMSRLVA
-1708 KCCLKLGDWYDTLPQ
+1708 KCCLKLGDWYDVLPQ
-1723 SVKDAKTINMN
+1723 SPKDVQPFVAQQHPLSLDTSQQPLLNHGFIINMPSDVLMN
-1734 SVSSVSILQQSPA
+1734 NHAETPPALSPNLFDLQILQ
-1747 NPSIMTSVPSLL
+1747 PSATP
-1759 LSENHAQIPHTSVFP
+1759 
-1774 PNSHVMSPLSS
+1774 
-1785 PSQPSLTQ
+1785 PSLTQ
-1793 TMKFY
+1793 TMKLY
-1798 ANATAYD
+1798 SDATTFD
-1805 PTWYKAWHKLAS
+1805 PTWYKAWYKLAS

-1824 YQTQNSF
+1824 YQTQDSF
-1831 SPVPPP
+1831 SPGPPP

-1842 AMPSAPSYGPFGSI
+1842 FMPSTPIY
-1856 IDRETSSEILI
+1856 DLLRTTEHEETSSDIL
-1867 PQPHPPP
+1867 PSQLHPPP
-1874 PHSAAVI
+1874 SLPTSTI
-1881 VNPPSPAPN
+1881 SNSTSPVFSKS
-1890 QTMIFLAKQAVSSFI
+1890 TIFFAKQAVSSFI
-1905 KAVTLAEGSR
+1905 KAITLAEGSR

-1924 LWFKHGDQIEV
+1924 LWFKHGDQVEV
-1935 FETIKESL
+1935 FETIQESL

-1954 IPQLMARLDSK
+1954 IPQLMARLDSQ
-1965 QNVAQLIKQVVIDL
+1965 QNVAQLVKEVVIDL

-1986 LVYALTVAAKSANLR
+1986 LVYALTVAAKSTNSR
-2001 RSAVATEILTIMSDS
+2001 RSTVASEILNIMSETES
-2016 QPTLVEQAKLVSDE
+2016 TLVEQAKLVSDE

-2054 QDKNVKAMFELLD
+2054 QDKNVKAMIDLLN

-2095 AWNACRCYLRSQNAK
+2095 AWNACRCYMRSQNAK

-2115 WDLYYIVFRKISS
+2115 WDLYYIVFRKISA

-2143 RLVKARDL
+2143 RLVKARNL

-2172 NTLQV
+2172 NILQV
-2177 INSKQRPRKVVMKG
+2177 INSKQRPRKIIMKG

-2244 LDQNSGLIG
+2244 LSHNSGLIG

-2274 LLSMEHKIMQNFA
+2274 QLSMEHKIMQSFT
-2287 NDLDQMTLLQKVQV
+2287 NDLDQLALLQKVQV
-2301 FEHALEMTSGN
+2301 FKHALELTSGN
-2312 DLQQILWLKSPNSEI
+2312 DLQQILWLNSEI

-2359 MLDRISGK
+2359 MLDRVSGK

-2420 VLRSNKESLLAVLE
+2420 VLRSNRESLLAVLE
-2434 AFVYDPLINWRLM
+2434 AFVYDPLINWRLT
-2447 EAGGKRPPPETLH
+2447 EGIFNIFGGKRPPPETLQ

-2472 LRRIKQKLAGRDF
+2472 LKRIRQKLAGRDF
-2485 NPNVEF
+2485 CPDVEF
-2491 SVPEQDWM
+2491 SVSEQVGRLIDQAILAENLCQ
-2499 DYSSCY
+2499 CYIGWCPFW